1 MKAVKRNNMTG
12 YFAWIGSDGW
22 GGRILV
28 SNGNE
33 AQVEGAITVQ
43 PYADPLEGFDEYFLQ
58 LRPNSNLDNPW
69 FKEYWE
75 YYFKCRFNES

>member
-1 MKAVKRNNMTG
+1 MTG